1 MPKCFSVK
9 VPIVLKNFGIDQ
21 NSLTLITI
29 FKLVV
34 GIFIEMD
41 NLINDK

>member
-1 MPKCFSVK
+1 MSKCFSVK
-9 VPIVLKNFGIDQ
+9 APIVLKNFGIGQ
-21 NSLTLITI
+21 NSLTLIAI

-41 NLINDK
+41 NLISDK